1 MEFRSKKSVTLKP
14 QSFGEGRLWNKRLSI
29 QFLAEGINLD
39 AEFRSLEVF
48 LLIYSFSV
56 CIPLL
61 STEII
66 NSDRKC
72 LPSGAMCGSSVLSRF
87 QKVLGYSGN
96 FRFWSWV
103 ENDCTV

>member
-39 AEFRSLEVF
+39 VEFRSSEVF

-72 LPSGAMCGSSVLSRF
+72 FTIWSNVHEFGFVKMSKGFGLLWKFQVLE
-87 QKVLGYSGN
+87 LGGK
-96 FRFWSWV
+96 
-103 ENDCTV
+103 

>member
-1 MEFRSKKSVTLKP
+1 VEFRSKKSVTLKP

-39 AEFRSLEVF
+39 VEFRSSEVF

-56 CIPLL
+56 CISLL

-72 LPSGAMCGSSVLSRF
+72 FTIWSNVREFGFVKMSKGFGVLWKF
-87 QKVLGYSGN
+87 QVLELGGK
-96 FRFWSWV
+96 
-103 ENDCTV
+103 